1 MAEEEPIHDDF
12 MAAEMQAAI
21 GNPNI
26 NRLITQDKRG
36 IPHLPPNS
44 GSNLSGYEVKGSKR
58 GKKNPLLGGIL
69 LADAN
74 DSSQTGNIKELL
86 QQVNKKSKSTKHQNI
101 LLPGSGLHYGY
112 GLGGGN
118 VGPEQQMV
126 KIDGG
131 GQAVAKEMA
140 LLGDAILQPDPLQP
154 LHHLQ
159 YGNCFSNLTMQNQL
173 QQNQEQR
180 NISLTKVKPQIEAL
194 DPHYDPV

>member
-36 IPHLPPNS
+36 IPHLAANS
-44 GSNLSGYEVKGSKR
+44 GSNLSGYEVKGTKR

-112 GLGGGN
+112 GLGSGT
-118 VGPEQQMV
+118 VGAEHQ
-126 KIDGG
+126 
-131 GQAVAKEMA
+131 VAKVEAPGPAISKEMA
-140 LLGDAILQPDPLQP
+140 LVSDA
-154 LHHLQ
+154 
-159 YGNCFSNLTMQNQL
+159 TML
-173 QQNQEQR
+173 SEQ
-180 NISLTKVKPQIEAL
+180 
-194 DPHYDPV
+194 

>member
-112 GLGGGN
+112 GLGSGN
-118 VGPEQQMV
+118 VGTDQLAAR
-126 KIDGG
+126 DGG

-140 LLGDAILQPDPLQP
+140 LLGDAVLQPDPLQP

-159 YGNCFSNLTMQNQL
+159 YGNAFSNLQMQNQL

-180 NISLTKVKPQIEAL
+180 NISVTKVKPQIDAL
-194 DPHYDPV
+194 GSQFEPV